1 MTNHYLNLVLWVGLA
16 ILLVS
21 SELDEVLSLAD
32 RVAVMYRGKIVAELE
47 GAGIDRDK
55 IGLLMAGAG

>member
-1 MTNHYLNLVLWVGLA
+1 
-16 ILLVS
+16 
-21 SELDEVLSLAD
+21 
-32 RVAVMYRGKIVAELE
+32 MYRGKIVAELE